1 MQWNTVG
8 GDSIPDVSITPVTFL
23 HDLLGERVS
32 ATSHM
37 SFQLSLTSGALSL
50 RYEYRVTKADSRGTL
65 PVLASTWSA
74 IPNGRSALQF
84 NLTDGLY
91 ALDARVVGGTKATSL
106 TFFVHSSLPR
116 ARVKGTEEDSTAES
130 VKVTLA
136 LEPHLESNTSVLNT
150 GVQAVHYSL
159 DAGPFLTVNGS
170 SVALTGL
177 AAGPHSLL
185 LKAENAVGSVEGR
198 SQKVSWVTTQG
209 RAMEA
214 ACLEITPRATASS
227 GYVSFDVSG
236 SCSDHYKWRVDGSA
250 WVEAVHV
257 QHHEFA
263 VSDTD
268 SATHYWEALP
278 LTNGDLWTRPPLV
291 HSWSKAASGPTGAT
305 KGMAVNVG
313 TFQDG
318 PHTLTVKAIDAA
330 GKH

>member
-1 MQWNTVG
+1 M
-8 GDSIPDVSITPVTFL
+8 
-23 HDLLGERVS
+23 
-32 ATSHM
+32 
-37 SFQLSLTSGALSL
+37 
-50 RYEYRVTKADSRGTL
+50 
-65 PVLASTWSA
+65 
-74 IPNGRSALQF
+74 PNGRSALKF

-116 ARVKGTEEDSTAES
+116 ARVKGTEKDSTSES

-136 LEPHLESNTSVLNT
+136 LEPHSESNNSVLNT

-159 DAGPFLTVNGS
+159 DAGPFKTVNGS

-209 RAMEA
+209 GAMEA
-214 ACLEITPRATASS
+214 ACLAITPRATASS
-227 GYVSFDVSG
+227 GYVSFNVSG

-250 WVEAVHV
+250 WVEAVLV
-257 QHHEFA
+257 QHHEIA

>member
-1 MQWNTVG
+1 M
-8 GDSIPDVSITPVTFL
+8 
-23 HDLLGERVS
+23 
-32 ATSHM
+32 
-37 SFQLSLTSGALSL
+37 
-50 RYEYRVTKADSRGTL
+50 
-65 PVLASTWSA
+65 
-74 IPNGRSALQF
+74 PNGRSALQF

-116 ARVKGTEEDSTAES
+116 ARVKGTEKDSTAES
-130 VKVTLA
+130 VKVSLA
-136 LEPHLESNTSVLNT
+136 LEPHSESKTAELNT

-170 SVALTGL
+170 SVALKGL
-177 AAGPHSLL
+177 AAGPHSLQ

-198 SQKVSWVTTQG
+198 SRMVSWVTTQG
-209 RAMEA
+209 GRWRQ
-214 ACLEITPRATASS
+214 LVLPSLHGPLLSS

-257 QHHEFA
+257 KHHEFA